1 MVSTEL
7 SLPAQLEAILYLKG
21 RCLSLAEL
29 RELAGC
35 ERDEVELALI
45 TLMADYAHRDTALE
59 IRQEPGGYSLQ
70 LRTDLAALVQELVP
84 VDLSTASLRTLATVA
99 LKKRILQSEL
109 VDLRGSG
116 AYDHIKE
123 LIERGFIERK
133 RQSDGRSFWISLTEK
148 FHRTF
153 ALNPSESDE
162 PKAA

>member
-1 MVSTEL
+1 MSNPDL
-7 SLPAQLEAILYLKG
+7 SLPAQLEAVLYLKG
-21 RCLSLAEL
+21 RCLSLGQLSEL
-29 RELAGC
+29 VHYPTE
-35 ERDEVELALI
+35 EVELALI

-59 IRQEPGGYSLQ
+59 IRQEAAGFSLQ
-70 LRTDLAALVQELVP
+70 LRADLSELVRELVP

-123 LIERGFIERK
+123 LVEQGFIERR

-153 ALNPSESDE
+153 SVKSSTGTEAG
-162 PKAA
+162 

>member
-1 MVSTEL
+1 
-7 SLPAQLEAILYLKG
+7 
-21 RCLSLAEL
+21 
-29 RELAGC
+29 
-35 ERDEVELALI
+35 
-45 TLMADYAHRDTALE
+45 
-59 IRQEPGGYSLQ
+59 LQ

-162 PKAA
+162 PTAA